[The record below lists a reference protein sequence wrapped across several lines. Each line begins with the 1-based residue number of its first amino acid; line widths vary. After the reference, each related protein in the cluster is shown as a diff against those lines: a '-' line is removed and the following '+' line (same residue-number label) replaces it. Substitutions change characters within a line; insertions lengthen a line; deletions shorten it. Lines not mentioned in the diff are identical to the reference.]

1 MRHSGRWLTYRN
13 DLYHFE
19 AFGAAAGGRTPLW
32 AVLRRGEMVGTMGF
46 RERETE
52 TEFIARAMRWLD
64 ELTGASHE
72 TAAASPPDR
81 QRSGP

>member
-1 MRHSGRWLTYRN
+1 MRHSGRWLTHRG

-32 AVLRRGEMVGTMGF
+32 AVLRRGQIVGTIPF

-52 TEFIARAMRWLD
+52 SQFIARAIRWLD
-64 ELTGASHE
+64 ELASASGE
-72 TAAASPPDR
+72 MAAVTPPDAR
-81 QRSGP
+81 PSEP